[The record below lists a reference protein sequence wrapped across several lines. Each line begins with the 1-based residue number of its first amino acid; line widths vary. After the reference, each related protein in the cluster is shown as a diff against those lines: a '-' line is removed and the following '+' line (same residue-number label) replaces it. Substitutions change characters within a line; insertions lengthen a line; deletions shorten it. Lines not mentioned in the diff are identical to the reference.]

1 MKNKILSIIFS
12 CIIISTL
19 TWCNNN
25 ENLDGSSNQN
35 NENTKGNCVAT
46 ECIKKI
52 NPENTVEEINNIIGF
67 EGELTDEKYNKYY
80 WNLSETSGIEVTYYS
95 SDKGTISVDIDRDLL
110 ANNQVNFARY
120 DELKEKIND
129 GISYNEFITY
139 IGNVEGTLIEKG
151 RTANKY
157 VWVDTDGSYLNASF
171 SNSSGN
177 CTYATGMIK

>member
-1 MKNKILSIIFS
+1 MKKQNLILG

-19 TWCNNN
+19 TGCSSV
-25 ENLDGSSNQN
+25 NLDSNTNQN
-35 NENTKGNCVAT
+35 NETTKGNCVAT

-80 WNLSETSGIEVTYYS
+80 WSLSESSGIEVTYYS
-95 SDKGTISVDIDRDLL
+95 SDKGTIVVDIDRDLF
-110 ANNQVNFARY
+110 ANDKVDFSKY

-129 GISYNEFITY
+129 GISYDDFKTY

-151 RTANKY
+151 RTSNKY
-157 VWVDTDGSYLNASF
+157 VWVAKDGSYLNASF
-171 SNSSGN
+171 SNSSGK
-177 CTYATGMIK
+177 CTNATGMIK